1 MHPVIILMMKGGCLM
16 DSLSNMN
23 KAMAYIEEHLTE
35 DIDYSEISKI
45 ACCSEYHFKRMFSF
59 LSGIGL
65 SEYIRRRRLTLAAL
79 DLKDKSLRIIDVAVK
94 YGYDSA
100 DSFSRAF
107 HSMHGILPSEV
118 RNSNIQLKAYPKM
131 TFQLSIKGG
140 CEMNY
145 RIVEKGPFKIVGF
158 KKRVPIIFNGVN
170 PEIAKMTE
178 LLTPEVIKKLKAL
191 SNVEP
196 TGIISASANFSEGR
210 MEEKGELDHYI
221 GVATSSD
228 ETAEFDV
235 LQVEDSTWAV
245 FESIGP
251 YPETLQN
258 VWGRIYSEWFP
269 ASGYEAVPGPEI
281 LWNES
286 PDTGNPKY
294 RSEIWIP
301 VKKKDY

>member
-1 MHPVIILMMKGGCLM
+1 MMKGGCLM
-16 DSLSNMN
+16 DSLNSMN
-23 KAMAYIEEHLTE
+23 NAMVYIEEHLTD
-35 DIDYSEISKI
+35 DIDYSEVSKI
-45 ACCSEYHFKRMFSF
+45 ASCSEYHFKRMFSF

-79 DLKDKSLRIIDVAVK
+79 DLKDTNLRIIDVAVK

-100 DSFSRAF
+100 DAFSRAF
-107 HSMHGILPSEV
+107 HSMHGILPSEA
-118 RNSNIQLKAYPKM
+118 RSENTQLKAYPRM

-145 RIVEKGPFKIVGF
+145 RIVEKGPFKLVGV
-158 KKRVPIIFNGVN
+158 KKRVPIIFEGVN

-178 LLTPEVIKKLKAL
+178 LLTPEVIKQLKAI

-196 TGIISASANFSEGR
+196 TGIISASANFPEGR

-221 GVATSSD
+221 GVATSSK
-228 ETAEFDV
+228 ETADFDV
-235 LQVEDSTWAV
+235 LKIDASTWAV

-251 YPETLQN
+251 FPETLQN

-269 ASGYEAVPGPEI
+269 SSGYEAAPGPEI

>member
-1 MHPVIILMMKGGCLM
+1 M
-16 DSLSNMN
+16 DSLSSMN
-23 KAMAYIEEHLTE
+23 KALAYIEEHLME
-35 DIDYSEISKI
+35 DIDYREVSKI
-45 ACCSEYHFKRMFSF
+45 AYCSEYHFKRMFSF
-59 LSGIGL
+59 LSGISL

-79 DLKDKSLRIIDVAVK
+79 DLKDNVFRIIDVAIK
-94 YGYDSA
+94 YGYSSA

-107 HSMHGILPSEV
+107 HSMHGILPSEA
-118 RNSNIQLKAYPKM
+118 RNGNTQLKAYPRM

-145 RIVEKGPFKIVGF
+145 RIVEKESFKLVGF

-170 PEIAKMTE
+170 PEITKMYE
-178 LLTPEVIKKLKAL
+178 LLTPEVIKNLKAL

-196 TGIISASANFSEGR
+196 TGMISASTNFSEGR

-221 GVATSSD
+221 GVATSSN
-228 ETAEFDV
+228 ETAKFDE
-235 LQVEDSTWAV
+235 LKINASAWAV
-245 FESIGP
+245 FESVGP
-251 YPETLQN
+251 FPETLQN

-269 ASGYEAVPGPEI
+269 SSGYEAVEGPEI

-286 PDTGNPKY
+286 KDTENPKY

-301 VKKKDY
+301 VKKKDR

>member
-1 MHPVIILMMKGGCLM
+1 M

-23 KAMAYIEEHLTE
+23 KAMEYIEKHLTE

-45 ACCSEYHFKRMFSF
+45 AYCSEYHFKRMFSF
-59 LSGIGL
+59 LSAVGL

-158 KKRVPIIFNGVN
+158 KKRVPISFNGVN

-178 LLTPEVIKKLKAL
+178 LLTPEIIKKLKAL

-196 TGIISASANFSEGR
+196 SGIISASTNFSEGR

-235 LQVEDSTWAV
+235 LKVEDSTWAV

-251 YPETLQN
+251 FPETLQN

-269 ASGYEAVPGPEI
+269 SSGYEAVPGPEI

-286 PDTGNPKY
+286 QDTKDSNY

-301 VKKKDY
+301 VRKNHEN